1 LKRIAGTQ
9 SIVDNILKRV
19 ATVHRSRTA
28 LETLRMRTKTTST
41 PDPAIIHNFYRAYFN
56 LIDIAGRYWNEVEEH
71 HHHQN
76 WKSKVLP
83 MILRF
88 AVLNL
93 WVYVARTEYQE
104 WKEFRN
110 KLRKKMIKFITSL

>member
-1 LKRIAGTQ
+1 M
-9 SIVDNILKRV
+9 IVDNIVKRV

-28 LETLRMRTKTTST
+28 LETLRMRTKTIST
-41 PDPAIIHNFYRAYFN
+41 PDPAIIHNFYHAYFN
-56 LIDIAGRYWNEVEEH
+56 LVDIADRYWNEVEEH
-71 HHHQN
+71 HHYQN
-76 WKSKVLP
+76 WKSKVLL

-110 KLRKKMIKFITSL
+110 KLAKEMIKFNTSL